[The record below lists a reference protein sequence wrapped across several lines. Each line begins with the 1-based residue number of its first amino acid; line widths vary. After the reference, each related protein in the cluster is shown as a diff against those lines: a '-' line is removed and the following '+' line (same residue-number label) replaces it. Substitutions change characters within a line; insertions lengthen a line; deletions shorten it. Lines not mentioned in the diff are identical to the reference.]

1 MAKEPVKQKEI
12 KILGI
17 ETSCDETSVA
27 LLSYK
32 TPVFNVARGE
42 HAKQDRLNHDSGLE
56 VFSEIRNTNGEI
68 RLKKHYIATQ
78 IPIHARYGG
87 VVPEV
92 AARTHVAE
100 LVSLLDKALGM
111 TSNVKRLRSEASAKE
126 GRTSNVD
133 TGGLSV
139 KVDFDAIAVTQG
151 PGLATALRVG
161 IESAKMLAWMF
172 DKPLIPVNH
181 LEGHLASAWL
191 LKENRKKWEY
201 PILFLLVSGGHT
213 ELVLMT
219 DFGKYKILS
228 RTRDDAAGEAFDKTA
243 KMLGLEYPG
252 GPKLSKLAVDGNP
265 EAYNLPRPMLHDPS
279 LDFSFS
285 GLKTAVRIL
294 LNEQCMMHDAK
305 CKIEGKNL
313 FDICASIQAA
323 IVEVLV
329 AKTVKAALKTKPKA
343 FAVVGGV
350 SANKNLQIELKK
362 ALKKSCP
369 EVVFM
374 KPAKGLHT
382 DNGAMIAAAGAW
394 NVLANKKIPKWQ
406 KVDAKPEL
414 DL

>member
-1 MAKEPVKQKEI
+1 MAKTTLGQKEI
-12 KILGI
+12 RILGI

-27 LLSYK
+27 FLKFS
-32 TPVFNVARGE
+32 VERGTS
-42 HAKQDRLNHDSGLE
+42 K
-56 VFSEIRNTNGEI
+56 VKIV
-68 RLKKHYIATQ
+68 KHYIATQ

-100 LVSLLDKALGM
+100 LVSLLDNTLYL
-111 TSNVKRLRSEASAKE
+111 TSKVQSTINNR
-126 GRTSNVD
+126 
-133 TGGLSV
+133 
-139 KVDFDAIAVTQG
+139 KVDFDVIAVTQG

-161 IESAKMLAWMF
+161 IEAGKTLAWSL
-172 DKPLIPVNH
+172 DKPLIAVNH

-191 LKENRKKWEY
+191 EFANRKNWEF

-252 GPKLSKLAVDGNP
+252 GPKLSKFAEEGNP
-265 EAYNLPRPMLHDPS
+265 TAYDLPRPMIHDPS

-285 GLKTAVRIL
+285 GLKTAVRVL
-294 LNEQCMMHDAK
+294 LHKHFMIKDKGLRIKPTQLND
-305 CKIEGKNL
+305 L
-313 FDICASIQAA
+313 CASIQAA

-329 AKTVKAALKTKPKA
+329 AKTVKAALKSKPKA

-350 SANKNLQIELKK
+350 SANKMLQVELKK
-362 ALKKSCP
+362 ALKKKCP
-369 EVVFM
+369 EVTFL

-382 DNGAMIAAAGAW
+382 DNGAMIAAAGLW
-394 NVLANKKIPKWQ
+394 NIIANKKLPKWES
-406 KVDAKPEL
+406 VDANPEL

>member
-1 MAKEPVKQKEI
+1 MAKSANKQKEI

-27 LLSYK
+27 LLTS
-32 TPVFNVARGE
+32 NVERPTSKVKHPHPEVSANEGQMSNV
-42 HAKQDRLNHDSGLE
+42 KIVNH
-56 VFSEIRNTNGEI
+56 F
-68 RLKKHYIATQ
+68 IATQ

-100 LVSLLDKALGM
+100 LVSLLDQTLCLSK
-111 TSNVKRLRSEASAKE
+111 NVKSTKRGVLSTKLIEKSEFGVRNSE
-126 GRTSNVD
+126 
-133 TGGLSV
+133 
-139 KVDFDAIAVTQG
+139 FDVVAVTQG

-161 IESAKMLAWMF
+161 IDAAKTLAWTF
-172 DKPLIPVNH
+172 GKPLIPVNH

-191 LKENRKKWEY
+191 VPENRKNWEF

-219 DFGKYKILS
+219 DFGKYKVIG

-252 GPKLSKLAVDGNP
+252 GPKLSQLAKEGNP
-265 EAYNLPRPMLHDPS
+265 QAYDLPRPMLHDAS

-285 GLKTAVRIL
+285 GLKTAVRQLIERRTS
-294 LNEQCMMHDAK
+294 NAK
-305 CKIEGKNL
+305 RRIASKDMK
-313 FDICASIQAA
+313 DICASIQAA

-329 AKTVKAALKTKPKA
+329 AKTVKAAIKSKPKA

-350 SANKNLQIELKK
+350 SANKMLQAELRRG
-362 ALKKSCP
+362 LKKSCP
-369 EVVFM
+369 RIKFL

-382 DNGAMIAAAGAW
+382 DNGAMIAAAGLW
-394 NVLANKKIPKWQ
+394 NIIAEKKIAGWK
-406 KVDAKPEL
+406 KMDAKPEL
-414 DL
+414 DLS

>member
-1 MAKEPVKQKEI
+1 MGKELAKQKEI

-27 LLSYK
+27 LLTVRNGNISKHNQILSNK
-32 TPVFNVARGE
+32 TKSVVRRAQLDPSSQFEV
-42 HAKQDRLNHDSGLE
+42 RL
-56 VFSEIRNTNGEI
+56 V
-68 RLKKHYIATQ
+68 KHYIATQ

-100 LVSLLDKALGM
+100 LVSLLDKTLSLSSSHVVRPNRP
-111 TSNVKRLRSEASAKE
+111 TS
-126 GRTSNVD
+126 
-133 TGGLSV
+133 

-161 IESAKMLAWMF
+161 IEAGKVLAWSL
-172 DKPLIPVNH
+172 DKPLIAVNH

-191 LKENRKKWEY
+191 EPANRKNWEF

-252 GPKLSKLAVDGNP
+252 GPKLSKLAEEGNP
-265 EAYNLPRPMLHDPS
+265 TAYDLPRPMIHDAS

-285 GLKTAVRIL
+285 GLKTAVRVL
-294 LNEQCMMHDAK
+294 LQERFMIKDK
-305 CKIEGKNL
+305 GLKIKPTQLNDL
-313 FDICASIQAA
+313 CASIQAA

-329 AKTVKAALKTKPKA
+329 AKTVKAALQSKPKA

-350 SANKNLQIELKK
+350 SANKMLQVELKS
-362 ALKKSCP
+362 ALRKKCP
-369 EVVFM
+369 EIKFL

-382 DNGAMIAAAGAW
+382 DNGAMIAAAGLW
-394 NVLANKKIPKWQ
+394 NIIANKKLPKWE

>member
-1 MAKEPVKQKEI
+1 MVNKISEKEL

-27 LLSYK
+27 LLSYFIPGVLSKESGTKRK
-32 TPVFNVARGE
+32 TRGSKFRVP
-42 HAKQDRLNHDSGLE
+42 AK
-56 VFSEIRNTNGEI
+56 I

-100 LVSLLDKALGM
+100 LVSLIDKALGL
-111 TSNVKRLRSEASAKE
+111 TKDKGLRIK
-126 GRTSNVD
+126 D
-133 TGGLSV
+133 
-139 KVDFDAIAVTQG
+139 KFDYVAVTQG

-161 IESAKMLAWMF
+161 IEASKILAWAY

-191 LKENRKKWEY
+191 EKSNRDKWEF
-201 PILFLLVSGGHT
+201 PVLFLLVSGGHT
-213 ELVLMT
+213 ELVLMK
-219 DFGKYKILS
+219 DFGKYEVLG
-228 RTRDDAAGEAFDKTA
+228 RTRDDASGEAFDKTA

-252 GPKLSKLAVDGNP
+252 GPKLSKLAVNGNP
-265 EAYNLPRPMLHDPS
+265 EAYDLPRPMLHDSS

-285 GLKTAVRIL
+285 GLKTAVRVL
-294 LNEQCMMHDAK
+294 LYEHFKMQNAK
-305 CKIEGKNL
+305 CKIREESL
-313 FDICASIQAA
+313 ADVCASIQAA

-329 AKTVKAALKTKPKA
+329 AKSVKATLRLKPKA

-350 SANKNLQIELKK
+350 SANIVLQKQLKK
-362 ALKKSCP
+362 ALKQSCP
-369 EVVFM
+369 EVSWL
-374 KPAKGLHT
+374 KPVRGLHT
-382 DNGAMIAAAGAW
+382 DNAAMIAAAGLW
-394 NVLANKKIPKWQ
+394 NVMSGKHSLKWQ
-406 KVDAKPEL
+406 KVDAEPDF

>member
-1 MAKEPVKQKEI
+1 MAKVSGKQKEI

-27 LLSYK
+27 LLTLRNGNIFK
-32 TPVFNVARGE
+32 
-42 HAKQDRLNHDSGLE
+42 HKQD
-56 VFSEIRNTNGEI
+56 TNI
-68 RLKKHYIATQ
+68 TKDDVRCTLYVVRIKKHFIATQ

-100 LVSLLDKALGM
+100 LVSLLDKTLNLSSHVARPNRS
-111 TSNVKRLRSEASAKE
+111 TSKA
-126 GRTSNVD
+126 
-133 TGGLSV
+133 
-139 KVDFDAIAVTQG
+139 DFDAIAVTEG

-161 IESAKMLAWMF
+161 IEAGKTLAWSL
-172 DKPLIPVNH
+172 DKSLIPVNH

-191 LKENRKKWEY
+191 EPSNRKNWEF

-252 GPKLSKLAVDGNP
+252 GPKLSKLADDGNP
-265 EAYNLPRPMLHDPS
+265 QAYDLPRPMIHDVS

-294 LNEQCMMHDAK
+294 
-305 CKIEGKNL
+305 IERRTSNVERRLKGKQL
-313 FDICASIQAA
+313 TDLCASIQAA

-329 AKTVKAALKTKPKA
+329 AKTVKAAIKSKPKA

-350 SANKNLQIELKK
+350 SANKMLQVELKK
-362 ALKKSCP
+362 ALKKKCP
-369 EVVFM
+369 DVKFL

-382 DNGAMIAAAGAW
+382 DNGAMIAAAGLW
-394 NVLANKKIPKWQ
+394 NIIANKKFPRWE

>member
-1 MAKEPVKQKEI
+1 MAKASGKQKEI

-27 LLSYK
+27 LLTS
-32 TPVFNVARGE
+32 NVERRTSNV
-42 HAKQDRLNHDSGLE
+42 KI
-56 VFSEIRNTNGEI
+56 V
-68 RLKKHYIATQ
+68 KHYIATQ

-100 LVSLLDKALGM
+100 LVSLLDKTLGL
-111 TSNVKRLRSEASAKE
+111 SSHVARPNRP
-126 GRTSNVD
+126 TSNVD
-133 TGGLSV
+133 F
-139 KVDFDAIAVTQG
+139 DFIAVTQG

-161 IESAKMLAWMF
+161 IEAGKTLAWSL
-172 DKPLIPVNH
+172 DKPLIAVNH

-191 LKENRKKWEY
+191 EPANRKNWEF

-213 ELVLMT
+213 ELVLMM

-252 GPKLSKLAVDGNP
+252 GPKLSKLAEDGNP
-265 EAYNLPRPMLHDPS
+265 QAYDLPRPMIHDPS

-294 LNEQCMMHDAK
+294 VERQTSNVKRRMNRKQLADV
-305 CKIEGKNL
+305 
-313 FDICASIQAA
+313 CASIQAA

-329 AKTVKAALKTKPKA
+329 AKTVKAALKIKPKA

-350 SANKNLQIELKK
+350 SANKMLQVELKR
-362 ALKKSCP
+362 ALKQKCP
-369 EVVFM
+369 DVKFL

-382 DNGAMIAAAGAW
+382 DNGAMIAAAGLW
-394 NVLANKKIPKWQ
+394 NIIAKKKLPKWES
-406 KVDAKPEL
+406 VDANPEL